1 MADKKQN
8 SSIEKMNFEE
18 AIKELTNIVAK
29 IEHGQIPLQESID
42 QYEKGML
49 LIKHCRLILTQA
61 EKRIEKISQAEDKKE
76 DSDDQP
82 KEEENDKDKGEKEG
96 NLPF

>member
-8 SSIEKMNFEE
+8 NNIEKMNFEE
-18 AIKELTNIVAK
+18 AIKELTGIVGK
-29 IEHGQIPLQESID
+29 IEQGQIPLQESID

-49 LIKHCRLILTQA
+49 LIKHCREILLKA
-61 EKRIEKISQAEDKKE
+61 EKRIENITESDDKKTRE
-76 DSDDQP
+76 SDGREQEQISPEGD
-82 KEEENDKDKGEKEG
+82 G

>member
-8 SSIEKMNFEE
+8 NSIEKMNFEE

-29 IEHGQIPLQESID
+29 IEQGQIPLQESID

-49 LIKHCRLILTQA
+49 LIKHCREILLKA
-61 EKRIEKISQAEDKKE
+61 EKRIEKITEYDDKKTRE
-76 DSDDQP
+76 SDGREQ
-82 KEEENDKDKGEKEG
+82 EEESPEGDG